1 MNRKYLKI
9 LPYLALNGAV
19 LVTALFKAFQMSI
32 GYYPIVGLT
41 EFTWDY
47 YLAVLTDAKF
57 LNALTYSIYLT
68 LVATLLA
75 LIIGLLLAFMLLR
88 SEKSSFIV
96 KKIIKIP
103 ISLPHIIV
111 ALMMLQILGQP
122 GIISS
127 LFLNLGIIQD
137 VSDFPLLVHDK
148 GGFSI
153 ITAFLYKEVPYVA
166 VTVLA
171 ILKQINFGYV
181 QVARNLGASD
191 WHIFWQII
199 FPLVQPTLATL
210 FVIIFS
216 FTFGS
221 YEVPFLLGNRA
232 QETVSIMAYNIFSQP
247 DLLKRPMAMALNIII
262 SLMSIGISVLTLAV
276 SHKLPGGRTKIE
288 K

>member
-19 LVTALFKAFQMSI
+19 LVAALFKAFQMSI

-57 LNALTYSIYLT
+57 LNALAYSIYLT

-75 LIIGLLLAFMLLR
+75 LIVGLFLSFMLLR
-88 SEKSSFIV
+88 SEKNSFII

-153 ITAFLYKEVPYVA
+153 ITAFLYKEIPYVA

-191 WHIFWQII
+191 RHIFWEII
-199 FPLVQPTLATL
+199 FPLVQSTLATL

-232 QETVSIMAYNIFSQP
+232 QETVSIMAYDIFSQP
-247 DLLKRPMAMALNIII
+247 DLLKRPMAMALNMII
-262 SLMSIGISVLTLAV
+262 SLISIGISVLTLAV
-276 SHKLPGGRTKIE
+276 SHKLPGGRTEIE